1 MEQLTFII
9 HVAAC
14 LVSSSAALAR
24 VVDLTACTLLN
35 LTHPRAESSFE
46 NPGAAELRVALP
58 ARPRDGVW
66 FAAGRGRSVLCGIA
80 EQFYQDAGSCLMA

>member
-14 LVSSSAALAR
+14 LVSSSAPLAR

-35 LTHPRAESSFE
+35 LTHPRAEWSFE
-46 NPGAAELRVALP
+46 NPGAAGLRS
-58 ARPRDGVW
+58 PR
-66 FAAGRGRSVLCGIA
+66 GRGTGDVLCCA
-80 EQFYQDAGSCLMA
+80 ELQTSFIKMLAAV